1 MTTTNPEIRNI
12 YQQRHDNIVRRD
24 LQGLMKLYAENA
36 AFESWPE
43 RRLLP
48 WRIISSMLWRH
59 SLSLTRR
66 AYFN

>member
-1 MTTTNPEIRNI
+1 
-12 YQQRHDNIVRRD
+12 
-24 LQGLMKLYAENA
+24 MKLYAENA
-36 AFESWPE
+36 AFERWPE

-48 WRIISSMLWRH
+48 RRIISSMLWRH